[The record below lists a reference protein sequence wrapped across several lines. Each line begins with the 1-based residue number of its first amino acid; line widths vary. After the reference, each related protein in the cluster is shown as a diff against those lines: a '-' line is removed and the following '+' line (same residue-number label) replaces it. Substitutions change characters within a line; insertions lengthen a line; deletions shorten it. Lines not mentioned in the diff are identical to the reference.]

1 MIALPQVYILTGA
14 MFLSF
19 AIVTLIYR
27 RDWRRFGNAAL
38 WALLGVSFL
47 FGDWIGDSA
56 NGVLAIAI
64 VAVGGFGITGPDR
77 GTESDRAAREAEA
90 ARRGNRLFV
99 PALVIP
105 AIALLGTVLFWNVPH
120 VVKQGQETIVSLALG
135 AITALLACMIWF
147 RARPVAPLREGV
159 RLMDGIGWDALL
171 PQMLA
176 SLGTVFALAGMGKVL
191 GDLIGY
197 VPTGDNLFA
206 QVALYATGMAILT
219 ALMGNALAAFPIMF
233 AAMGGPMLIHEQGGD
248 PAAVASIGMLA
259 GFCGTLLTPMAANF
273 NLVPAALLEL
283 RDSYGV
289 IRAQVPTALAMLLAN
304 ILLLYFLGFRH

>member
-1 MIALPQVYILTGA
+1 MIALAQVYILAGA
-14 MFLSF
+14 MFLGF
-19 AIVTLIYR
+19 ATVTLIYR
-27 RDWRRFGNAAL
+27 RDRRRFGNAAL

-47 FGDWIGDSA
+47 LGDWIGDSA
-56 NGVLAIAI
+56 NGVLAVAI
-64 VAVGGFGITGPDR
+64 VAVGGLGVTGPDR
-77 GTESDRAAREAEA
+77 SADGDRAAREAEA
-90 ARRGNRLFV
+90 TRHGNRLFV

-105 AIALLGTVLFWNVPH
+105 AVALLGTVLFWKIPH
-120 VVKQGQETIVSLALG
+120 VVKPGQETIVSLALG
-135 AITALLACMIWF
+135 AIAALLLCMIWF
-147 RARPVAPLREGV
+147 RSRPVTPLREGV
-159 RLMDGIGWDALL
+159 RLMDGIGWAALL

-197 VPTGDNLFA
+197 VPTGDSLFA
-206 QVALYATGMAILT
+206 QVALYAGGMALLT
-219 ALMGNALAAFPIMF
+219 VLMGNALAAFPVMF
-233 AAMGGPMLIHEQGGD
+233 AAMGVPLLIHGHGGN

-273 NLVPAALLEL
+273 NLVPAALLDL

-289 IRAQVPTALAMLLAN
+289 IRAQVPTALAMLIAN